1 MKIAQYKEGFRY
13 TSDTMFLWDF
23 AMGFVKKG
31 SLLEVGG
38 GSGVL
43 GLLSARDKDVKLTIV
58 EKEPKMSALCEQ
70 NANANGVAADVKCM
84 DFLEFESA
92 EKFDYILSNPPFYPT
107 RVQKSENDSMLSSRY
122 ADMLPLDLFL
132 QKAKKLL
139 KPQGELIFCY
149 DARELQGVVCEAA
162 KLKGA
167 SLTHIRLVHAKSDKS
182 AKLLLARIKNSSRA
196 HLEILPPLVVM
207 NGAEYSDEAKR
218 VFAAAACDSYDI

>member
-31 SLLEVGG
+31 LLLEVGG

-43 GLLSARDKDVKLTIV
+43 GLLTARDREVGLTIV
-58 EKEPKMSALCEQ
+58 EKEPKMAALCRQ
-70 NANANGVAADVKCM
+70 NADTNGMAADVKCM
-84 DFLEFESA
+84 DFLEFESS

-107 RVQKSENDSMLSSRY
+107 RVQKSENESLIVSRY
-122 ADMLPLDLFL
+122 ADALPLADFL

-149 DARELQGVVCEAA
+149 DARELQAVICEAA

-167 SLTHIRLVHAKSDKS
+167 ALTHLRLVHAKAEKN
-182 AKLLLARIKNSSRA
+182 AKIAMFRIKNSSRA
-196 HLEILPPLVVM
+196 HLEVLPSLIVM
-207 NGAEYSDEAKR
+207 NGTEYTDEAKA
-218 VFAAAACDSYDI
+218 VFAVAACDSADI